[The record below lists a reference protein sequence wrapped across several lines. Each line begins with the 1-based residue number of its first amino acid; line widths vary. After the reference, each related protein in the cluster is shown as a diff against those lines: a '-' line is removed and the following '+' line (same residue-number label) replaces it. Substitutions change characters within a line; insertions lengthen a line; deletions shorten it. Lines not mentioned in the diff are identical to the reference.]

1 MERVSILKSNKN
13 QALRLPKP
21 VAYPET
27 VKQVDI
33 VIQGRARIITPA
45 GESWD
50 TWFDGDGVSED
61 FMASREQSGHQ
72 ERESL

>member
-1 MERVSILKSNKN
+1 MERANLFKSNKS

-21 VAYPET
+21 IAYPDS

-33 VIQGRARIITPA
+33 VMQGRARIITPA

-50 TWFDGDGVSED
+50 TWFDDEGVSED
-61 FMASREQSGHQ
+61 FMTDREQPAHQ

>member
-1 MERVSILKSNKN
+1 MERASIFTNNKS

-21 VAYPET
+21 VAYPDT

-33 VIQGRARIITPA
+33 VMLGRTRVITPA

-50 TWFDGDGVSED
+50 SWFDEEDVTED
-61 FMASREQSGHQ
+61 FMMQRDQPDSQ

>member
-1 MERVSILKSNKN
+1 MERASIFKSNKS

-21 VAYPET
+21 VAYPDT

-33 VIQGRARIITPA
+33 VVQGRARIITPA

-50 TWFDGDGVSED
+50 IWFDGEGVSDD
-61 FMASREQSGHQ
+61 FMASREQPDHQ
-72 ERESL
+72 EREAF

>member
-1 MERVSILKSNKN
+1 MERASIFKSNKS

-21 VAYPET
+21 VAYPDT

-33 VIQGRARIITPA
+33 VMLGRARIITPA

-50 TWFDGDGVSED
+50 SWFEGEGVSDE
-61 FMASREQSGHQ
+61 FMARREQPIPQ
-72 ERESL
+72 ERETL

>member
-1 MERVSILKSNKN
+1 MERASIFTNNKS

-21 VAYPET
+21 VAYPDT

-33 VIQGRARIITPA
+33 VMLGRMRVITPA

-50 TWFDGDGVSED
+50 SWFEGEGVSDD
-61 FMASREQSGHQ
+61 FMLHRDQPDSQ
-72 ERESL
+72 ERETL

>member
-1 MERVSILKSNKN
+1 MERANLFKSNKS

-21 VAYPET
+21 IAYPDN

-33 VIQGRARIITPA
+33 VMQGQARIITPA

-50 TWFDGDGVSED
+50 TWFDGGGVSED
-61 FMASREQSGHQ
+61 FMTNREQPAHQ
-72 ERESL
+72 ERETL